1 MAIPN
6 GPPAV
11 DEITGYV
18 EPWIARPGQKV
29 DVKVS
34 CTGSNFSYKLVRL
47 IQGCIGEN
55 APTHQQETLDV
66 QGVCPGR
73 YQEAHPGSYGVLP
86 SWGANTLVPG
96 DVLGVSVYVQ
106 PYLAKAGHAQ
116 VLLSTLDIETCT
128 GFALLVSEEDL
139 LELWIGCGDSI
150 QIIRSE
156 ASLRLKRW
164 AYIAVSIRGPE
175 VRLDVSHLNQ
185 LLEKAP
191 SPIGLTHTL
200 PASAVLNNTSPLLI
214 AAAMFK
220 DSNAAS
226 PFATNFLNGRIASP
240 KITTKTKS
248 GNHTL
253 LELDFSVGI
262 PTDQI
267 FDISSSG
274 RHGTLVNAPTRAIKS
289 WDWDGSEPDWTK
301 AQKGYGAIHFHED
314 DLDDAAWGTD
324 FTVEIPRDALSGAY
338 AFLCTD
344 QDSKTTDS
352 ITFFVTPP
360 PAQKR
365 KENGPKAAI
374 VLSTF
379 TYLAYANEHMY
390 DEERPTHME
399 VPGGVKVLQDEN
411 YLRMARRDDLGLSMY
426 DAHRDGSG
434 SVFSTS
440 KRPILNVRPGY
451 VHWGIHRPREFSADL
466 LMIGYLEELLGR
478 GGYDVVT
485 DHDLHL
491 HGVAALEH
499 YDVVLTGC
507 HPEYPSLESL
517 NAYASFAALGGSIMY
532 LGGNGFYWTSVTNP
546 ARPHRLEVR
555 RGDQGCRSFSLAPGE
570 RIHSL
575 NGHQGGLWRSRGR
588 MPNTLFGVGACAF
601 GTGPGV
607 PYRSMDVA
615 HTAAFS
621 WLWNGI
627 EPGDRDLIGVEGFGG
642 GASGDEIDRLDFE
655 LGSPSNTVLLAT
667 STGHSELFGVFN
679 EEVMFP
685 MVDTLGPTC
694 PKVRSDMTYYETSAG
709 GAVFSVGSINWY
721 CSLGWRGYNNNC
733 AALTRNVLMEFLRR
747 GKGGLAES

>member
-6 GPPAV
+6 GRPAV
-11 DEITGYV
+11 DEIIGYV
-18 EPWIARPGQKV
+18 EPWIARPGLKV

-34 CTGSNFSYKLVRL
+34 CTGSQFSYQLVRL
-47 IQGCIGEN
+47 IQGCQGEN
-55 APTHQQETLDV
+55 APPHQQEILDV
-66 QGVCPGR
+66 QGVCSGR
-73 YQEAHPGSYGVLP
+73 YQEAHPGSYGLVP

-96 DVLGVSVYVQ
+96 DEFHVNLYVQ
-106 PYLAKAGHAQ
+106 PYLEQPGHAQ
-116 VLLSTLDIETCT
+116 VLLSTLDINSRS
-128 GFALLVSEEDL
+128 GFAILTTENDF
-139 LELWIGCGDSI
+139 LEVWIGCGEAI
-150 QIIRSE
+150 QVIRSE
-156 ASLRLKRW
+156 TSLRLKRW
-164 AYIAVSIRGPE
+164 AHISVSIHGTE
-175 VRLDVSHLNQ
+175 VRLEVKHLNQ

-191 SPIGLTHTL
+191 TPTRITHTL
-200 PASAVLNNTSPLLI
+200 PAFAALDQPSPLLI
-214 AAAMFK
+214 AAGMFQ
-220 DSNAAS
+220 DTNTSS
-226 PFATNFLNGRIASP
+226 PTATNFFNGRIASP
-240 KITTKTKS
+240 RITTTTKS
-248 GNHTL
+248 GNHIL
-253 LELDFSVGI
+253 LNLDFSVGI
-262 PTDQI
+262 PTDQV
-267 FDISSSG
+267 FDVSTSG
-274 RHGTLVNAPTRAIKS
+274 RHGTLVNAPTRAVKS

-301 AQKGYGAIHFHED
+301 AKIGYGAIHFHED
-314 DLDDAAWGTD
+314 DLDDAAWETD
-324 FTVEIPRDALSGAY
+324 FTVEIPRDAVSGAY
-338 AFLCTD
+338 AFICSD
-344 QDSKTTDS
+344 QDSKTTDAV
-352 ITFFVTPP
+352 TFFVTNPP
-360 PAQKR
+360 GQKG
-365 KENGPKAAI
+365 KENRAKAAI
-374 VLSTF
+374 ILSTF

-399 VPGGVKVLQDEN
+399 VPGGVKVLEDEN
-411 YLRMARRDDLGLSMY
+411 WQRMARRMDLGLSMY
-426 DAHRDGSG
+426 DAHRDETGT
-434 SVFSTS
+434 VFSTS

-466 LMIGYLEELLGR
+466 LMMGYLEQLLGR

-491 HGVAALEH
+491 HGVTVIEP

-507 HPEYPSLESL
+507 HPEYPSLETL
-517 NAYASFAALGGSIMY
+517 NAYAAYAGLGGSIMY
-532 LGGNGFYWTSVTNP
+532 LGGNGFYWTSVTDP

-607 PYRSMDVA
+607 PYRSTAIA
-615 HTAAFS
+615 HTNAFS

-627 EPGDRDLIGVEGFGG
+627 SASDRELIGIEGFGG
-642 GASGDEIDRLDFE
+642 GASGDEIDRLDFD
-655 LGSPSNTVLLAT
+655 LGSPAHTILLAT

-721 CSLGWRGYNNNC
+721 CSLGWKGYENNC

-747 GKGGLAES
+747 GKGGLAE